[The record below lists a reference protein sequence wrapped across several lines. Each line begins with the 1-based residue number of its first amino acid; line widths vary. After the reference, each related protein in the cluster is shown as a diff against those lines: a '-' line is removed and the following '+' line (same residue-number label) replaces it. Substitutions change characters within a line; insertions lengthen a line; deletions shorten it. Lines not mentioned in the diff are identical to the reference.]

1 MSYCRDSLKY
11 HVVVVTNHRKP
22 LVTAEMFG
30 FIKNIASRI
39 FQWGRKLR
47 ELDREQDDVNPLTSS
62 PANLELSALVIN
74 LKT

>member
-1 MSYCRDSLKY
+1 M
-11 HVVVVTNHRKP
+11 
-22 LVTAEMFG
+22 TAEMFG